1 MLSFLFVV
9 VVAAVVVVMV
19 VVVVVMVVVSKV
31 NLRMCNII
39 FSLLCFRFSAM
50 MKHLGML
57 TKFPELMNVG
67 RTFHTSSVCGHI
79 IKLTRLRVVDN
90 SDIGK
95 QAMAEGKPP
104 KCIHIY
110 NKKGVGTI
118 GMYCQIRY
126 EIMF

>member
-1 MLSFLFVV
+1 MVV
-9 VVAAVVVVMV
+9 VVVVL
-19 VVVVVMVVVSKV
+19 VVVVVMVVVAEV
-31 NLRMCNII
+31 YLCMCNSI
-39 FSLLCFRFSAM
+39 FILLCFRFSVM
-50 MKHLGML
+50 MKHLSMW

-67 RTFHTSSVCGHI
+67 HTFHTSAVCGHI

-90 SDIGK
+90 SEIGK

-118 GMYCQIRY
+118 GMYSQIRY
-126 EIMF
+126 EILF